1 MSLKPTDIKYYVHT
15 NKGATPL
22 SDTWGA
28 LISVLDSCLITGF
41 SSQTVL
47 TSEILTGNVL
57 KLTYSAD
64 HNYLPGQVIKITG
77 ANQLEFNVEFRISIV
92 PSTTTLH
99 IDITEALSNKGIS
112 GTLTTVLPSLGWSA
126 DYTGTGKRAYRNAD
140 VTDTAR
146 PYLRVV
152 DEKDTLWNSTYAK
165 YAKVGVVESLTD
177 IDTMNG
183 LQTPYT
189 STDPTR
195 NWIATGTSGASDVK
209 NGWAKWY
216 YSRVRD
222 VFIENYY
229 DSEGATSGNKRWLI
243 VGNKDW
249 IYVMPSQI
257 VSQYCNVYFFGKLIT
272 ENLDVIYGLGSSL
285 QYDTAANNKATC
297 IKTPFSAGAPGF
309 LFHIQNSVATG
320 VFSFNRV
327 TGQVPSALYN
337 YYENIEN
344 KFLYSDVL
352 LSRMYDSKSYR
363 VRFPSLKWNYNPF
376 NSSYDVK
383 VIEDNSNMFLNKTI
397 HASEGYVESPM
408 LISFN
413 LTET

>member
-15 NKGATPL
+15 NNGATPL
-22 SDTWGA
+22 SNTWGA
-28 LISVLDSCLITGF
+28 LISVLDSCLLTGYSSQSVTLYEITG
-41 SSQTVL
+41 T
-47 TSEILTGNVL
+47 VL
-57 KLTYSAD
+57 KLTFGSA
-64 HNYLPGQVIKITG
+64 HNYLPGQVLKISG
-77 ANQLEFNVEFRISIV
+77 ANQTEFNTEFRISIV
-92 PSTTTLH
+92 PTTTTLH
-99 IDITEALSNKGIS
+99 IDLSTAIASKGLS
-112 GTLTTVLPSLGWSA
+112 GTLTTILPSLGWTSEFS
-126 DYTGTGKRAYRNAD
+126 DTGKRAYRNAD
-140 VTDTAR
+140 VTDTTR

-152 DEKDTLWNSTYAK
+152 DIRDTLYNDSYAK
-165 YAKVGVVESLTD
+165 YAKVGIVDSLTD
-177 IDTMNG
+177 IDTIIG
-183 LQTPYT
+183 LQTPYAA
-189 STDPTR
+189 SEPTR
-195 NWIATGTSGASDVK
+195 NWVATGPSGTSEVK

-222 VFIENYY
+222 VFIENFY
-229 DSEGATSGNKRWLI
+229 DSEGTTSGNKRWLI
-243 VGNKDW
+243 IGNKDW
-249 IYVMPSQI
+249 IYFIPSQI
-257 VSQYCNVYFFGKLIT
+257 VSQYCNVYFFGKLTT

-285 QYDTAANNKATC
+285 QYDTAVNNRATC
-297 IKTPFSAGAPGF
+297 IKTPFSSGAPGF
-309 LFHIQNSVATG
+309 LFHIQNSVTTG

-327 TGQVPSALYN
+327 IGQIPSTLYN

-352 LSRMYDSKSYR
+352 LSRMYEGKSYR